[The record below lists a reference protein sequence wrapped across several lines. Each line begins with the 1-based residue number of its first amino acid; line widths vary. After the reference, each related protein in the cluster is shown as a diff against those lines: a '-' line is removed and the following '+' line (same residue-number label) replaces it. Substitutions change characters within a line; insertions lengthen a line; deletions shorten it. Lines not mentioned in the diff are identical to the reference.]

1 MMKSYLKFDWESI
14 NKIQD
19 IFNKHNIEYNYIKL
33 MKNLESTIGNRY
45 VNWKDFIDDYCDD
58 YSIKWKHCK
67 GFKEILGKNAKA
79 VDSNTEI
86 ISIEGGFVE
95 WIYIPKKDI
104 VLDTVTNELLVYD
117 GDSEQVGDI
126 ADIEKFIVENEK
138 RLKTIAKFR
147 SNKKVDEIVKQMK
160 NNVKALAKEKEKY
173 DIINSKYKQ
182 NLNQILSLCSDFD

>member
-19 IFNKHNIEYNYIKL
+19 IFNKHKIEYDYVKL
-33 MKNLESTIGNRY
+33 MKNLESTIGKGY
-45 VNWKDFIDDYCDD
+45 VNWKDFVDEYCDD

-67 GFKEILGKNAKA
+67 GFKEILGKYSKA

-104 VLDTVTNELLVYD
+104 VLDTDTNDLLVYD

-126 ADIEKFIVENEK
+126 ADIEKFIVETEK
-138 RLKTIAKFR
+138 RLKAIAKFR
-147 SNKKVDEIVKQMK
+147 SNKKVVEIVKQMK
-160 NNVKALAKEKEKY
+160 NNLKALDKEKEKY
-173 DIINSKYKQ
+173 KMLNSKYKQ
-182 NLNQILSLCSDFD
+182 SLNQLLYLSSDFD

>member
-19 IFNKHNIEYNYIKL
+19 IFNKHKIEYDYIKL
-33 MKNLESTIGNRY
+33 MKNLESTIGKGY
-45 VNWKDFIDDYCDD
+45 VNWKDFVDGYCED

-67 GFKEILGKNAKA
+67 GFKEILGKHSRA

-86 ISIEGGFVE
+86 ISIEEGFVE
-95 WIYIPKKDI
+95 WIYIPRKDI
-104 VLDTVTNELLVYD
+104 VLDNDTNDLLVYD

-126 ADIEKFIVENEK
+126 ADIEKIIVENEK
-138 RLKTIAKFR
+138 RLKAIAKFR

-160 NNVKALAKEKEKY
+160 NNLKALDKEKEKY
-173 DIINSKYKQ
+173 KMLNSKYKQ
-182 NLNQILSLCSDFD
+182 SLNQLLYLSSDFD

>member
-1 MMKSYLKFDWESI
+1 MKSYLKFDWESI